1 MNKILISLAG
11 SEKVDNTSLRLQLI
25 TTKGD
30 HIIDVTLQQQS
41 QSHFIARFNP
51 KALARSFKLKLK
63 GTTRSGYQFERIS
76 RQTVKPA
83 TAVLRGRYASNDFTL
98 PLGRTTFIHFQLCNF
113 GTTDT
118 FDVVVVKDVLSYVLP
133 RRLTPK
139 SVIKGRCVIISVYAK
154 ATDHQD
160 VGKTDT
166 VFLMLKGRRS
176 RLFVSQTVHLLVD
189 N

>member
-1 MNKILISLAG
+1 MNKIIISLAG

-25 TTKGD
+25 TTEGD

-51 KALARSFKLKLK
+51 KTLVRSFKLKLM
-63 GTTRSGYQFERIS
+63 GATRSGYQFERIS

-118 FDVVVVKDVLSYVLP
+118 FDVVVVKDVFSYVLP
-133 RRLTPK
+133 RRVTPK

-166 VFLMLKGRRS
+166 VFVMLKSRRS
-176 RLFVSQTVHLLVD
+176 RFFVSQTVHLLVD